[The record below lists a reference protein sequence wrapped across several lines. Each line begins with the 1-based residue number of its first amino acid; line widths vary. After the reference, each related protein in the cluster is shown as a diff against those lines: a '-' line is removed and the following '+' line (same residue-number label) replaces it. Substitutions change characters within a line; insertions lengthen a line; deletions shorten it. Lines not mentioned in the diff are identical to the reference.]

1 VHPISRAFVVLG
13 LALIAALPAA
23 GASAAEIKLMCPAP
37 MRTTIT
43 ELVEQF
49 ERRSPHKVTIVHTPS
64 RMIIERIT
72 GGEAFDV
79 SILTAEATDGLIKQG
94 KIARRADVARS
105 SIGLGVRAGTPKP
118 DVSSAEGVKRS
129 LLAVKSFARNEGA
142 ESGKHM
148 LAVFERLGIADE
160 MKAKTKAMP
169 VGTGYVAELVV
180 RGEADMAAQQM
191 PELKAVAG
199 IDASPLP
206 KELQQIIVFS
216 AGLSAKPGDPKA
228 AQEMVE
234 FLTSAEAVPVLKS
247 KGLDPP

>member
-1 VHPISRAFVVLG
+1 MHPISRVVAVAV
-13 LALIAALPAA
+13 ALVAALPLAR
-23 GASAAEIKLMCPAP
+23 ASAAEIKLMCPAP

-43 ELVEQF
+43 ALVEQF
-49 ERRSPHKVTIVHTPS
+49 ESKSPHKVTIVHTPS
-64 RMIIERIT
+64 KMIIERIT
-72 GGEAFDV
+72 ADEAFDI
-79 SILTAEATDGLIKQG
+79 SILTAEATDSLIKQG
-94 KIARRADVARS
+94 KIARRSDFARS

-118 DVSSAEGVKRS
+118 DVSSVEGFKRT

-148 LAVFERLGIADE
+148 LAVFERLGIVDA
-160 MKAKTKAMP
+160 MKAKTKAMA
-169 VGTGYVAELVV
+169 VGTGYVAELVI

-206 KELQQIIVFS
+206 KELQQVIVFS
-216 AGLSAKPGDPKA
+216 AGLSPKPGDPKA
-228 AQEMVE
+228 AQELVA
-234 FLTSAEAVPVLKS
+234 FLTSVNAAPVLKS

>member
-1 VHPISRAFVVLG
+1 MHPISRVVAVAC
-13 LALIAALPAA
+13 ALIAALPVAC
-23 GASAAEIKLMCPAP
+23 ASAAEIKLMCPAP

-43 ELVEQF
+43 ALVEQF
-49 ERRSPHKVTIVHTPS
+49 ERQSPHKVTIVHTPS
-64 RMIIERIT
+64 KTIIERIT
-72 GGEAFDV
+72 AGESFDV
-79 SILTAEATDGLIKQG
+79 SILTAEATDDLIRKG

-105 SIGLGVRAGTPKP
+105 SIGLGVRAGTPRP
-118 DVSSAEGVKRS
+118 DVSSVEGVKRS

-148 LAVFERLGIADE
+148 LAVFERLGIADD

-216 AGLSAKPGDPKA
+216 AGLSPTPGDSKA
-228 AQEMVE
+228 AQELMA
-234 FLTSAEAVPVLKS
+234 FLTSVEAAPVLKS

>member
-1 VHPISRAFVVLG
+1 VHSIFRAFAVSG

-23 GASAAEIKLMCPAP
+23 RASAAEIKLMCPAP

-43 ELVEQF
+43 ALVEQF
-49 ERRSPHKVTIVHTPS
+49 EKKSPHKVTIVHTPS

-79 SILTAEATDGLIKQG
+79 SILTAEATDNLIKQG

-105 SIGLGVRAGTPKP
+105 SIGLGVKTGTPAP
-118 DVSSAEGVKRS
+118 DVSSAESVKRA

-148 LAVFERLGIADE
+148 LAVFERLGIAE
-160 MKAKTKAMP
+160 QMKAKTKAMP
-169 VGTGYVAELVV
+169 VNTGYVAELVI
-180 RGEADMAAQQM
+180 RGEAEMAAQQM
-191 PELKAVAG
+191 PELKAVPG

-206 KELQQIIVFS
+206 KDLQLVIVFS
-216 AGLSAKPGDPKA
+216 AGLSRAPADQKA
-228 AQEMVE
+228 AQELVA
-234 FLTSAEAVPVLKS
+234 FLTSADAAPVLKA